1 MRGLLVLEGLDGSG
15 KSTQFACLLE
25 RLRLQGYTSK
35 GISFPDYKEESSA
48 LVRMYLD
55 GEFGS
60 DADSVNAYAASSFYA
75 VDRYASFKRRWQADY
90 EAGTLIVAARYVT
103 SNAIY
108 QMAKLPKEEWE
119 EYLSWLFDYEY
130 NRLGLPRPDCVVFL
144 DMPPQVSQKLLLKRY
159 GGDESRKDV
168 HERDEAYL
176 LRCREAALF
185 AANALSWTVISC
197 AKDEQPRPVA
207 QIHEDIFQVFR
218 ERLESR
224 E

>member
-1 MRGLLVLEGLDGSG
+1 MKGLLVLEGLDGSG
-15 KSTQFACLLE
+15 KSTQFECLLE
-25 RLRLQGYTSK
+25 RLRLEGYTSK

-75 VDRYASFKRRWQADY
+75 VDRYASFKKHWQADY

-119 EYLSWLFDYEY
+119 AYLSWLFDYEY
-130 NRLGLPRPDCVVFL
+130 NRLELPRPDCVVFL
-144 DMPPQVSQKLLLKRY
+144 DMPPQVTQKLLLKRY

-176 LRCREAALF
+176 QRCREAALF
-185 AANALSWTVISC
+185 AANTLCWTVISC
-197 AKDEQPRPVA
+197 AEDKEPRPVA
-207 QIHEDIFQVFR
+207 QIHEDRCV
-218 ERLESR
+218 
-224 E
+224 

>member
-55 GEFGS
+55 GEFCS
-60 DADSVNAYAASSFYA
+60 YADSVNAYAASSFYA
-75 VDRYASFKRRWQADY
+75 VDRYASFKRHWQADY

>member
-15 KSTQFACLLE
+15 KSTQFDCLLE
-25 RLRLQGYTSK
+25 RLRLEGYTSK

-48 LVRMYLD
+48 LVRMYLN

-60 DADSVNAYAASSFYA
+60 EADSVNAYAASSFYA
-75 VDRYASFKRRWQADY
+75 VDRYASFKKHWQADY
-90 EAGTLIVAARYVT
+90 EAGTLMGAARYVT

-108 QMAKLPKEEWE
+108 QMAKLPMEQWE
-119 EYLSWLFDYEY
+119 DYLSWLFDYEY

-144 DMPPQVSQKLLLKRY
+144 DMPPKVSQNLLLKRY

-176 LRCREAALF
+176 LRCRKAALF
-185 AANALSWTVISC
+185 AANALCWTVISC
-197 AKDEQPRPVA
+197 AQDGKPRPVA

-218 ERLESR
+218 EQMESR

>member
-15 KSTQFACLLE
+15 KSTQFDCLLE
-25 RLRLQGYTSK
+25 RLRLEGYTSK

-48 LVRMYLD
+48 LVRMYLN

-60 DADSVNAYAASSFYA
+60 EADSVNAYAASSFYA
-75 VDRYASFKRRWQADY
+75 VDRYASFKKH
-90 EAGTLIVAARYVT
+90 VT

-108 QMAKLPKEEWE
+108 QMAKLPMEQWE
-119 EYLSWLFDYEY
+119 DYLSWLFDYEY

-144 DMPPQVSQKLLLKRY
+144 DMPPKVSQNLLLKRY

-176 LRCREAALF
+176 LRCRKAALF
-185 AANALSWTVISC
+185 AANALCWTVISC
-197 AKDEQPRPVA
+197 AQDGKPRPVA

-218 ERLESR
+218 EQMESR